1 MTTPVFPPAPTAP
14 PPALVENGRYHF
26 GTFDGPIPVINPL
39 DARTQRELTAKR
51 PERLAGMRR
60 AARNLRLKEWEA
72 FQLGDDDWFVL
83 GAVYNA
89 KTVGLIQILAVSKND
104 ESILRWETKMPA
116 PTLSVARGLLASSSR
131 GRVADFRVE
140 IGNHL
145 DRDRVAVDAHHPG
158 RGDLPSMGLHV
169 VGTCGP
175 EQAAHLVS
183 VHPFSVDRALYTHKV
198 MMPMDGSL
206 VIGGERVGIAADRGF
221 LILDDHHGD
230 YPRPMRYDW
239 VTAARRVPVDGSGPS
254 IVEGFNLTHNQVLD
268 PSLYNENA
276 LWIGD
281 TVHRLPPVTVQ
292 RPQGPWGKWLIRDAS
307 GAVDVTFTPTVR
319 STMHVGPRKALAS
332 YYAPYGWYEGA
343 IEAQGASLNVDGMF
357 GVGEQK
363 RITI

>member
-1 MTTPVFPPAPTAP
+1 MSTPIFPPAPTPP
-14 PPALVENGRYHF
+14 PPALVEDGRYAF
-26 GTFDGPIPVINPL
+26 GTYDGPIPLINPL
-39 DARTQRELTAKR
+39 DAGT
-51 PERLAGMRR
+51 RLDAEGTPHGRFRSLRR
-60 AARNLRLKEWEA
+60 MNRNLRLKEWEA

-89 KTVGLIQILAVSKND
+89 KTIGLIQILAVNKND
-104 ESILRWETKMPA
+104 DSILRWETKMPA

-145 DRDRVAVDAHHPG
+145 ERDRIAVDAHHPG

-169 VGTCGP
+169 VGSCGP
-175 EQAAHLVS
+175 EEAAHLVT
-183 VHPFSVDRALYTHKV
+183 VHPFSVDRALYSHKV

-239 VTAARRVPVDGSGPS
+239 VTAARRAPGNGGDPGR
-254 IVEGFNLTHNQVLD
+254 VEGFNLTANQILD
-268 PSLYNENA
+268 PAVFNENA
-276 LWIGD
+276 LWIGN
-281 TVHRLPPVTVQ
+281 TLHRLPPVTVE

-319 STMHVGPRKALAS
+319 STMHVGPRKALAA

-343 IEAQGASLNVDGMF
+343 IEAQGATLNVDGMF

-363 RITI
+363 RITL